1 MEQDRPPGFI
11 ELDQLEELAMSC
23 SEEDYPAM
31 RDQILNHPD
40 WSDWVIE
47 YGLRPHKNL
56 V

>member
-1 MEQDRPPGFI
+1 MEQERRPGFI
-11 ELDQLEELAMSC
+11 ELDQLEELALAC